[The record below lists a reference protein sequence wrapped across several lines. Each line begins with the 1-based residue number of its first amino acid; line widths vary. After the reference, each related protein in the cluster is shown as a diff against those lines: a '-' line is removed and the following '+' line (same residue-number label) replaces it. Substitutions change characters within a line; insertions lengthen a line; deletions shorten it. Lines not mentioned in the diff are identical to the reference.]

1 MWFLRDQYMGWTL
14 FKFQIRTLSFT
25 WYRLPFL
32 LTFIF
37 LQMAF
42 ILAGAEQPPLQ
53 TWVTPII
60 VVLFSLIVTQ
70 SFHETLKEDFEDKSL
85 FWLLSQRVDPALY
98 FLSKC
103 GAFCIMT
110 LFPTLLVVISFWI
123 FKGNSTLL
131 ISSLSLAMLFIGVQA
146 IFLGGTLSLI
156 SLRAKLKGIH
166 LSLPI
171 SLLPLNLPSLLLISS
186 LDQGCAPSFALD
198 ALGGLTLIHM
208 GLGIGLFRYVL
219 KGIQR

>member
-1 MWFLRDQYMGWTL
+1 MRLLRDQYMGWAL
-14 FKFQIRTLSFT
+14 FKFQVRSLSFT

-42 ILAGAEQPPLQ
+42 ILAGTKHSQLE

-60 VVLFSLIVTQ
+60 VVLFSLIITQ
-70 SFHETLKEDFEDKSL
+70 SFHETLQEDFEDKSL

-110 LFPTLLVVISFWI
+110 LIPTLCVVVSFWI
-123 FKGNSTLL
+123 FKGDSVRL
-131 ISSLSLAMLFIGVQA
+131 ISSLSLALLFIGIQA

-186 LDQGCAPSFALD
+186 LDQGCARSFALG

-208 GLGIGLFRYVL
+208 GLGIGLFRYIL
-219 KGIQR
+219 KGIHQ